1 LNGRVAWP
9 LAVIFVGLALTSC
22 ALALQAIVTF
32 PTAILAAVAGTGALF
47 PPKGGVVLWH
57 YLALALLGALSAL
70 MTFYWQ
76 QALS

>member
-9 LAVIFVGLALTSC
+9 LAFIFVGLALTSC

-47 PPKGGVVLWH
+47 PPKDGVVLWH
-57 YLALALLGALSAL
+57 YLGLALLGVISALITFFWQRALS
-70 MTFYWQ
+70 
-76 QALS
+76 

>member
-1 LNGRVAWP
+1 MKTRVAWP

-32 PTAILAAVAGTGALF
+32 PTAVLAAVAGTGALF
-47 PPKGGVVLWH
+47 PPKDGVVARH
-57 YLALALLGALSAL
+57 YIVLALLGALSAL
-70 MTFYWQ
+70 TTFFWQ